1 MQKLK
6 SVVAL
11 EQANVAE
18 SDTAEQQIRAIQV
31 FLEEAGQAGVT
42 PEGAV
47 AASH

>member
-31 FLEEAGQAGVT
+31 FLEEPGQAGLT
-42 PEGAV
+42 PERAL